1 MTIALAMLPQLVASG
16 LMIGSIYAMLAL
28 CFYVVHAGTGVINF
42 AQGDFVV
49 IGLVFIWACL
59 VALKL
64 PLVVAIPLTI
74 IATGLVV
81 AVLERLVIA
90 PVSGQEPII
99 PLLVTL
105 ALGAL
110 IRGVIQLTWGSQPR
124 AVPPFSG
131 DNPVLIGGAAVL
143 PQAFW
148 IIGGA
153 ILVLGVLYLFFTKT
167 LFGLAMRG
175 AATDREGA
183 QVIGVNA
190 ALISFYAFGISALI
204 SGATGA
210 LIAPVVNADPF
221 IGLDLSLKGF
231 AGAVLG
237 GIEKP
242 HAAVLGGLFI
252 GVLETLV
259 SGLLSSDYRN
269 LFVFGV
275 LMLVLIVRPNGLLGG
290 KS

>member
-1 MTIALAMLPQLVASG
+1 
-16 LMIGSIYAMLAL
+16 
-28 CFYVVHAGTGVINF
+28 
-42 AQGDFVV
+42 
-49 IGLVFIWACL
+49 
-59 VALKL
+59 
-64 PLVVAIPLTI
+64 
-74 IATGLVV
+74 LVV

-275 LMLVLIVRPNGLLGG
+275 LMLVLVVRPNGLLGG

>member
-1 MTIALAMLPQLVASG
+1 MALAMLPQLIASG

-28 CFYVVHAGTGVINF
+28 CFYVVHAGTGIVNF

-49 IGLVFIWACL
+49 IGLVFIWTCL

-64 PLVVAIPLTI
+64 PLFIAIPLTV
-74 IATGLVV
+74 IATGLVL

-90 PVSGQEPII
+90 PVSGHDPII

-110 IRGVIQLTWGSQPR
+110 IRGVIQLLWGSQPR

-131 DNPVLIGGAAVL
+131 DTPVLIAGAAIL

-148 IIGGA
+148 IIGGTIV
-153 ILVLGVLYLFFTKT
+153 ILAVLYLFFTRT

-175 AATDREGA
+175 AAGDREGA

-210 LIAPVVNADPF
+210 IIAPVVNADPF
-221 IGLDLSLKGF
+221 IGLDFSLKGF

-237 GIEKP
+237 GVEKP

-275 LMLVLIVRPNGLLGG
+275 LMLVLVLRPNGLLG
-290 KS
+290 SRA